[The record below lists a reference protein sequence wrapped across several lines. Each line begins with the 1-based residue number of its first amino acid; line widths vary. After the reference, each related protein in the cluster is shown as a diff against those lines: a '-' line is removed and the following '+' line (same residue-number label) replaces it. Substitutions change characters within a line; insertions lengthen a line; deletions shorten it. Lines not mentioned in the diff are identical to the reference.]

1 MINSRSLDDLHPRVK
16 KLAEQFKAECLAQGY
31 EILIYST
38 YRDNEA
44 QNAIYA
50 QGRTTKGSIV
60 TNAKGGQSFHN
71 YKVAFDWVPMLHGKP
86 LWNDAIVY
94 GKCARIG
101 EALGL
106 EWAGRWAGKFKETA
120 HMQYTGGLSL
130 ADFQAGKTLKG

>member
-1 MINSRSLDDLHPRVK
+1 MINSRSIDDLHPRVK
-16 KLAEQFKAECLAQGY
+16 ALAERFLDDCHAAGLDV
-31 EILIYST
+31 LIYST
-38 YRDNEA
+38 YRDIEA

-71 YKVAFDWVPMLHGKP
+71 YRLAFDWVPIVHGKP
-86 LWNDAIVY
+86 LWSDAIAY
-94 GKCARIG
+94 AKCAKIG

-120 HMQYTGGLSL
+120 HFQYSGGLSL
-130 ADFQAGKTLKG
+130 ADLQAGKTLK